1 MVARVRAV
9 ATSICSRFP
18 SGFLRGTRGNP
29 YSLFT
34 VRGLPGCGASCA
46 GWLYCDGKMA
56 REKLRL
62 GSEFSSLVDE
72 DPVALW
78 AFSDS
83 WCSGGWPGDP
93 RSLLAVKSLPG
104 CENLQA
110 SWLLDCE
117 SDMAQQ
123 RRRKGGVHTS
133 LTASKSKRGGETRQ
147 VSGPLL
153 SALPPCARLPPSS
166 T

>member
-1 MVARVRAV
+1 MK
-9 ATSICSRFP
+9 SICSRFP
-18 SGFLRGTRGNP
+18 SGFLRGMRGSP

-34 VRGLPGCGASCA
+34 VRGLPGCGAFCA
-46 GWLYCDGKMA
+46 GWLLYCDGKMA

-72 DPVALW
+72 DPVVLW
-78 AFSDS
+78 TFSDS
-83 WCSGGWPGDP
+83 WCSGGRPGDP

-104 CENLQA
+104 CGNLRA
-110 SWLLDCE
+110 GWLLDCE

-133 LTASKSKRGGETRQ
+133 LTASKSKKRGGDKTSQWPPAKRAT
-147 VSGPLL
+147 PL
-153 SALPPCARLPPSS
+153 CATTPQLHL